1 MRWPGRAVGADR
13 PPTTGSDPPDLTP
26 DFYAQLRQVAARY
39 LRGERGDHLLQP
51 TALVHEAW
59 LRVRRLSRMDI
70 RNRTHYLALM
80 SRTMRRILVEHARA
94 QRALKRGGGREHIR
108 VEDVVG
114 LSVKGS
120 TDLLELDAALETL
133 AGLDERASRIVE
145 LRFFAGLTEVEIAA
159 HMGMSER
166 WVRKHWA
173 FARAWLQRE
182 LGTTGAPALPR
193 QSSGKSRPKGSGGR

>member
-1 MRWPGRAVGADR
+1 MRWPGRDTGAER
-13 PPTTGSDPPDLTP
+13 PPTTGSEAPDLTP

-70 RNRTHYLALM
+70 RNRTHFLALM

-94 QRALKRGGGREHIR
+94 QRALKRGGGRDHIR
-108 VEDVVG
+108 VEDAVG
-114 LSVKGS
+114 LSTEGS

-133 AGLDERASRIVE
+133 AALDERATRIVE

-166 WVRKHWA
+166 WVRKQWA

-182 LGTTGAPALPR
+182 LSMADAPVPR
-193 QSSGKSRPKGSGGR
+193 GQSSGKSRPKGSGGR